1 MNFFTFD
8 VRKVFLVI
16 MLIVLPMLAI
26 NAQRKSTEELWFTKP
41 FTWTAGAVQQ
51 SFSFI
56 SSGVHSTTEL
66 YLNLINI
73 KVENRTLQQENAE
86 LRAQLGAMTELKLE
100 NERLAKLLA
109 FRQATKMQILAARIV
124 GKDLLPD
131 HQTLTVNRGLNDGI
145 KKNMAALTTA
155 GIVGYVFRADAD
167 TSQILV
173 LTDRYAAIDSL
184 VQRSRARGI
193 VEGAGADKAI
203 MRYLKRFDDVR
214 VGDLIVTSGLY
225 NLFPKGFP
233 VGTVT
238 SVETGEYGMTQDV
251 IIKPVVNP
259 SSLEE
264 LFIVVNAAK
273 EEFQMSNEQS
283 ANQNGAA
290 TETNNSTP
298 SMPAI
303 PPNNVAPETKKQ

>member
-8 VRKVFLVI
+8 IRKVFLII
-16 MLIVLPMLAI
+16 MLIVLPLLAI
-26 NAQRKSTEELWFTKP
+26 NAQRKSSEELWFTKP
-41 FTWTAGAVQQ
+41 FTWTAGSVQQ
-51 SFSFI
+51 SFSYI

-100 NERLAKLLA
+100 NERLAKLLS
-109 FRQATKMQILAARIV
+109 FKQATKMQIMAAHIV
-124 GKDLLPD
+124 GKDFLPD
-131 HQTLTVNRGLNDGI
+131 HQTLTINRGLNDGI
-145 KKNMAALTTA
+145 RKNMAAITTA
-155 GIVGYVFRADAD
+155 GVVGYVFRTDAN

-193 VEGAGADKAI
+193 VEGAGQDKAV

-251 IIKPVVNP
+251 SIKPVVNP

-264 LFIVVNAAK
+264 LFIVMNTNK
-273 EEFQMSNEQS
+273 EEFQMSNEQNPNS
-283 ANQNGAA
+283 APGTGISNGAA
-290 TETNNSTP
+290 PGTTTTNTGTETP
-298 SMPAI
+298 
-303 PPNNVAPETKKQ
+303 Q